1 MSLRRA
7 VVLAAMA
14 ALPICDLSAQTL
26 PASIDKVPPELRDVY
41 SQNAAVI
48 NALVQTATG
57 TGRSVSERL
66 DAFQQ
71 LRLSYPYL
79 VTDVAVTL
87 TKDDNTQLA
96 LAGTQALATRV
107 VMMNH
112 SEPPGGNHGHT
123 APGDPL
129 AAVLEAL
136 RQRLEDN
143 RLEVRAVAAAALT
156 SLNDQ
161 AALSKIAS
169 LYEGGRLND
178 QEAVRYFTLARP
190 SAAAGYVEKVL
201 EKGSNAAQSEALT
214 YLAPLPDYRGK
225 IRDQYFLNKQR
236 TEEIR
241 ATAARVLAKSDPL
254 FSTYALQVTQDPS
267 APAEVVKNIYS
278 GVLSKN
284 AEVFDRTQLESFEN
298 SVKRSEALRPE
309 VDFGPL
315 RQQLR
320 DIKG

>member
-1 MSLRRA
+1 
-7 VVLAAMA
+7 MA

-48 NALVQTATG
+48 NGLVQTATG

-112 SEPPGGNHGHT
+112 SAPPVAT
-123 APGDPL
+123 MVIPPGDPL

-156 SLNDQ
+156 SLN
-161 AALSKIAS
+161 
-169 LYEGGRLND
+169 
-178 QEAVRYFTLARP
+178 
-190 SAAAGYVEKVL
+190 
-201 EKGSNAAQSEALT
+201 
-214 YLAPLPDYRGK
+214 
-225 IRDQYFLNKQR
+225 
-236 TEEIR
+236 
-241 ATAARVLAKSDPL
+241 
-254 FSTYALQVTQDPS
+254 
-267 APAEVVKNIYS
+267 
-278 GVLSKN
+278 
-284 AEVFDRTQLESFEN
+284 
-298 SVKRSEALRPE
+298 
-309 VDFGPL
+309 
-315 RQQLR
+315 
-320 DIKG
+320 